1 MGIFYSDRYNIVNR
15 NNSRDNS
22 KLDNIIIT
30 GGLGFIGS
38 RFAKLCIEKGHNIKI
53 IDKMTYAANLDRMP
67 AGIENFPITKK
78 DICDVTV
85 NDITGYQYVVNF
97 AAETHVDNSISNGKP
112 FIRSNVEGV
121 FNLLE
126 QSRLLHQYENFK
138 KFIQIST
145 DEVYGD
151 VSSGESK
158 EGDELNPSS
167 YYSATKASADM
178 LVKSACRTYGLP
190 YIITRTCN
198 NYGPG
203 QHEEKFIPK
212 LEKCLQENKPI
223 PVYTPGNQTREWI
236 HVDDNCKAIYD
247 LMISTEINDIYN
259 IGSGERY
266 TNLEVIDIL
275 DKDKKANIKM
285 VTDRLGHD
293 KRYALNSD
301 KYKLK
306 FDMSGFTTT
315 TFKEYYK

>member
-1 MGIFYSDRYNIVNR
+1 MKESI
-15 NNSRDNS
+15 
-22 KLDNIIIT
+22 LIT

-53 IDKMTYAANLDRMP
+53 IDKMTYAANPKRLHDTVP
-67 AGIENFPITKK
+67 NWIEFPFNKL

-85 NDITGYQYVVNF
+85 NELTGYHYVVNF
-97 AAETHVDNSISNGKP
+97 AAETHVDNSITDGRP

-126 QSRLLHQYENFK
+126 QCRKMAHFRDDFK

-151 VSSGESK
+151 IEKGESK
-158 EGDELNPSS
+158 EIDNINPSS
-167 YYSATKASADM
+167 YYSATKAAADM
-178 LVKSACRTYGLP
+178 LVQSACRTYGLP

-198 NYGPG
+198 NFGPG

-212 LEKCLQENKPI
+212 VQKCLQENKPI
-223 PVYTPGNQTREWI
+223 PVYTPGTQTREWI

-247 LMISTEINDIYN
+247 LMISNKVNDIYN

-266 TNLEVIDIL
+266 NNLEVIDIL
-275 DKDKKANIKM
+275 ARGKDKM
-285 VTDRLGHD
+285 VELVTDRKGHD
-293 KRYALNSD
+293 KRYALNSN
-301 KYKLK
+301 KYKLE

-315 TFKEYYK
+315 NLKEYYK

>member
-1 MGIFYSDRYNIVNR
+1 MKYKIIV
-15 NNSRDNS
+15 
-22 KLDNIIIT
+22 T

-38 RFAKLCIEKGHNIKI
+38 RFVKLCLSKGHDVKI
-53 IDKMTYAANLDRMP
+53 IDKATYAANLDRLETNI
-67 AGIENFPITKK
+67 GYFRK
-78 DICDVTV
+78 DICDVTS
-85 NDITGYQYVVNF
+85 DEIKGYDYIVNF
-97 AAETHVDNSISNGKP
+97 AAETHVDNSITDGRP

-126 QSRLLHQYENFK
+126 QSRKTNIK

-151 VSSGESK
+151 IEKGES
-158 EGDELNPSS
+158 DEDHPIHPSS

-223 PVYTPGNQTREWI
+223 PVYTPGTQTREWI
-236 HVDDNCKAIYD
+236 HVDDNCKAIYN
-247 LMISTEINDIYN
+247 LMVSNKVNDIYN

-266 TNLEVIDIL
+266 NNLEVIDIL
-275 DKDKKANIKM
+275 DKDNKANIEL
-285 VTDRLGHD
+285 VTDRKGHD
-293 KRYALNSD
+293 KRYALNSN
-301 KYKLK
+301 KYKSE
-306 FDMSGFTTT
+306 FGEPSSI

>member
-1 MGIFYSDRYNIVNR
+1 
-15 NNSRDNS
+15 
-22 KLDNIIIT
+22 
-30 GGLGFIGS
+30 
-38 RFAKLCIEKGHNIKI
+38 
-53 IDKMTYAANLDRMP
+53 MTYASDPKRLHDTVPNW
-67 AGIENFPITKK
+67 IEFPFNKL

-85 NDITGYQYVVNF
+85 NHINGYQYVVNF
-97 AAETHVDNSISNGKP
+97 AAETHVDNSINDGRP

-126 QSRLLHQYENFK
+126 QCRRMSQFRDDFK

-151 VSSGESK
+151 IEHVLEST
-158 EGDELNPSS
+158 EEHPIHPSS

-223 PVYTPGNQTREWI
+223 PVYTPGTQVREWI
-236 HVDDNCKAIYD
+236 HVDDNCKAIYN
-247 LMISTEINDIYN
+247 LMVSNKVNDIYN

-266 TNLEVIDIL
+266 NNLEVIDIL
-275 DKDKKANIKM
+275 DKDNKANIEL
-285 VTDRLGHD
+285 VTDRKGHD
-293 KRYALNSD
+293 KRYALNSN
-301 KYKLK
+301 KYKSE
-306 FDMSGFTTT
+306 FGDPCSI

>member
-1 MGIFYSDRYNIVNR
+1 MKENI
-15 NNSRDNS
+15 
-22 KLDNIIIT
+22 LIT

-38 RFAKLCIEKGHNIKI
+38 RFAKLCIEKGHNVKI
-53 IDKMTYAANLDRMP
+53 IDKMTYAADPKRLHDTVPNW
-67 AGIENFPITKK
+67 IEFPFNKL

-85 NDITGYQYVVNF
+85 NDIVGCQYVVNF
-97 AAETHVDNSISNGKP
+97 AAETHVDNSINDGRP

-126 QSRLLHQYENFK
+126 QCRRMSQFRDDFK

-151 VSSGESK
+151 IEHVLEST
-158 EGDELNPSS
+158 EEHPIHPSS

-223 PVYTPGNQTREWI
+223 PVYTPGTQTREWI
-236 HVDDNCKAIYD
+236 HVDDNCKAIYN
-247 LMISTEINDIYN
+247 LMVSNKVNDIYN

-266 TNLEVIDIL
+266 NNLEVIDIL
-275 DKDKKANIKM
+275 DKDNKANIEL
-285 VTDRLGHD
+285 VTDRKGHD
-293 KRYALNSD
+293 KRYALNSN
-301 KYKLK
+301 KYKSE
-306 FDMSGFTTT
+306 FGDPSSI

>member
-1 MGIFYSDRYNIVNR
+1 M
-15 NNSRDNS
+15 
-22 KLDNIIIT
+22 KEKIIIT

-38 RFAKLCIEKGHNIKI
+38 RFAKLCIEKGHNVKI
-53 IDKMTYAANLDRMP
+53 IDKMTYAADPKRLHDTVPNW
-67 AGIENFPITKK
+67 IEFPFNKL

-85 NDITGYQYVVNF
+85 NDIVGYKYVVNF
-97 AAETHVDNSISNGKP
+97 AAETHVDNSIEDGKP

-126 QSRLLHQYENFK
+126 QSRKTNIK

-151 VSSGESK
+151 IEHVLESTEEHAIK
-158 EGDELNPSS
+158 PSS
-167 YYSATKASADM
+167 YYSATKAAADM
-178 LVKSACRTYGLP
+178 LVMSACRTYGLP

-223 PVYTPGNQTREWI
+223 PVYMPGTQTREWI
-236 HVDDNCKAIYD
+236 HVDDNCNAIYN
-247 LMISTEINDIYN
+247 LMISNKINDIYN

-266 TNLEVIDIL
+266 NNLEVIDIL
-275 DKDKKANIKM
+275 AKGKDKM
-285 VTDRLGHD
+285 VELVTDRKGHD
-293 KRYALNSD
+293 KRYALNSN
-301 KYKLK
+301 KYKSE
-306 FDMSGFTTT
+306 FGDPSSI

>member
-1 MGIFYSDRYNIVNR
+1 MKYKIIV
-15 NNSRDNS
+15 
-22 KLDNIIIT
+22 T

-38 RFAKLCIEKGHNIKI
+38 RFVKLCLSKGHDVKI
-53 IDKMTYAANLDRMP
+53 IDKATYAANLDRLETNI
-67 AGIENFPITKK
+67 GYFRK
-78 DICDVTV
+78 DICDVTS
-85 NDITGYQYVVNF
+85 DEIKGYDYIVNF
-97 AAETHVDNSISNGKP
+97 AAETHVDNSITDGRP

-126 QSRLLHQYENFK
+126 QSRKTNIK

-151 VSSGESK
+151 IEKGES
-158 EGDELNPSS
+158 DEDHPIHPSS

-223 PVYTPGNQTREWI
+223 PVYTPGSQIREWI
-236 HVDDNCKAIYD
+236 HVDDNCKAIYN
-247 LMISTEINDIYN
+247 LMVSNKVNDIYN

-266 TNLEVIDIL
+266 NNLEVIDIL
-275 DKDKKANIKM
+275 DKDNKANIEL
-285 VTDRLGHD
+285 VTDRKGHD
-293 KRYALNSD
+293 KRYALNSN
-301 KYKLK
+301 KYKSE
-306 FDMSGFTTT
+306 FGEPSSI

>member
-1 MGIFYSDRYNIVNR
+1 MKYKIIV
-15 NNSRDNS
+15 
-22 KLDNIIIT
+22 T

-38 RFAKLCIEKGHNIKI
+38 RFVKLCLSKGHDVKI
-53 IDKMTYAANLDRMP
+53 IDKATYAANLDRLETNI
-67 AGIENFPITKK
+67 GYFRK
-78 DICDVTV
+78 DICDVTS
-85 NDITGYQYVVNF
+85 DEIKGYDYIVNF
-97 AAETHVDNSISNGKP
+97 AAETHVDNSITDGRP

-126 QSRLLHQYENFK
+126 QSRKTNIK

-151 VSSGESK
+151 IEKGES
-158 EGDELNPSS
+158 DEDHPIHPSS

-223 PVYTPGNQTREWI
+223 PVYTPGTQTREWI
-236 HVDDNCKAIYD
+236 HVDDNCKAIYN
-247 LMISTEINDIYN
+247 LMVSNKVNDIYN

-266 TNLEVIDIL
+266 NNLEVIDIL
-275 DKDKKANIKM
+275 DKDNKANIEL
-285 VTDRLGHD
+285 VTDRKGHD
-293 KRYALNSD
+293 KRYALNSN
-301 KYKLK
+301 KYKSE
-306 FDMSGFTTT
+306 FGDPCSI

>member
-1 MGIFYSDRYNIVNR
+1 MKKSIV
-15 NNSRDNS
+15 
-22 KLDNIIIT
+22 IT

-38 RFAKLCIEKGHNIKI
+38 RFAKLCIEKGHDIKI
-53 IDKMTYAANLDRMP
+53 IDKMTYAADTKRLHNTVP
-67 AGIENFPITKK
+67 NWIEFPFNKM
-78 DICDVTV
+78 DICDVST
-85 NDITGYQYVVNF
+85 NELTGYQYVVNF
-97 AAETHVDNSISNGKP
+97 AAETHVDNSISDGRP

-126 QSRLLHQYENFK
+126 QCRKMSDFRDDFK

-151 VSSGESK
+151 IKLGESK
-158 EGDELNPSS
+158 EGDDMNPSS

-212 LEKCLQENKPI
+212 VQKCLQENKPI
-223 PVYTPGNQTREWI
+223 PVYTPGDQEREWI

-247 LMISTEINDIYN
+247 LMISNKVNDIYN

-266 TNLEVIDIL
+266 TNLEVIDVL
-275 DKDKKANIKM
+275 DKDNKANIRM
-285 VTDRLGHD
+285 VTDRKGHD
-293 KRYALNSD
+293 KRYALNSN
-301 KYKLK
+301 KYKSK
-306 FDMSGFTTT
+306 FDISGFTTT

>member
-1 MGIFYSDRYNIVNR
+1 M
-15 NNSRDNS
+15 
-22 KLDNIIIT
+22 KEKIIIT

-38 RFAKLCIEKGHNIKI
+38 RFAKLCIEKGHNVKI
-53 IDKMTYAANLDRMP
+53 IDKMTYAADPKRLHDTVPNW
-67 AGIENFPITKK
+67 IEFPFNKL

-85 NDITGYQYVVNF
+85 NDIVGYKYVVNF
-97 AAETHVDNSISNGKP
+97 AAETHVDNSIEDGKP

-126 QSRLLHQYENFK
+126 QSRKTNIK

-151 VSSGESK
+151 IEHVLEST
-158 EGDELNPSS
+158 EEHPIHPSS
-167 YYSATKASADM
+167 YYSATKAAADM
-178 LVKSACRTYGLP
+178 LVMSACRTYGLP

-223 PVYTPGNQTREWI
+223 PVYMPGTQTREWI
-236 HVDDNCKAIYD
+236 HVDDNCNAIYN
-247 LMISTEINDIYN
+247 LMISNKINDIYN

-266 TNLEVIDIL
+266 NNLEVIDIL
-275 DKDKKANIKM
+275 AKGKDKM
-285 VTDRLGHD
+285 VELVTDRKGHD
-293 KRYALNSD
+293 KRYALNSN
-301 KYKLK
+301 KYKSE
-306 FDMSGFTTT
+306 FGDPISI

>member
-1 MGIFYSDRYNIVNR
+1 M
-15 NNSRDNS
+15 
-22 KLDNIIIT
+22 KEKIIIT

-38 RFAKLCIEKGHNIKI
+38 RFAKLCIEKGHNVKI
-53 IDKMTYAANLDRMP
+53 IDKMTYAANLDRLETNI
-67 AGIENFPITKK
+67 GYFRK
-78 DICDVTV
+78 DICDVTES
-85 NDITGYQYVVNF
+85 DIKGHDYIVNF
-97 AAETHVDNSISNGKP
+97 AAETHVDNSIEDGKP

-126 QSRLLHQYENFK
+126 QSRKTNIK

-151 VSSGESK
+151 IKHVLESTEEHAIK
-158 EGDELNPSS
+158 PSS
-167 YYSATKASADM
+167 YYSATKAAADM
-178 LVKSACRTYGLP
+178 LVMSACRTYGLP

-223 PVYTPGNQTREWI
+223 PVYMPGTQTREWI
-236 HVDDNCKAIYD
+236 HVDDNCNAIYN
-247 LMISTEINDIYN
+247 LMISNKINDIYN

-266 TNLEVIDIL
+266 NNLEVIDIL
-275 DKDKKANIKM
+275 AKGKDKM
-285 VTDRLGHD
+285 VELVTDRKGHD
-293 KRYALNSD
+293 KRYALNSN
-301 KYKLK
+301 KYKSE
-306 FDMSGFTTT
+306 FGDPSSI

>member
-1 MGIFYSDRYNIVNR
+1 
-15 NNSRDNS
+15 
-22 KLDNIIIT
+22 LDNIIIT

-38 RFAKLCIEKGHNIKI
+38 RFAKLCIEKGHNVKI
-53 IDKMTYAANLDRMP
+53 IDKMTYAADPKRLHDTVPNW
-67 AGIENFPITKK
+67 IEFPFNKL

-85 NDITGYQYVVNF
+85 NDINGYQYVVNF
-97 AAETHVDNSISNGKP
+97 AAETHVDNSISDGRP

-126 QSRLLHQYENFK
+126 QCRRMSQFRDDFK

-151 VSSGESK
+151 VLAGESK
-158 EGDELNPSS
+158 EGDKLNPSS

-223 PVYTPGNQTREWI
+223 PVYTPGTQIREWI
-236 HVDDNCKAIYD
+236 HVDDNCKAIYN
-247 LMISTEINDIYN
+247 LMVSNKINDIYN

-266 TNLEVIDIL
+266 NNLEVIDIL
-275 DKDKKANIKM
+275 DKDNKANIEL
-285 VTDRLGHD
+285 VTDRKGHD
-293 KRYALNSD
+293 KRYALNSN
-301 KYKLK
+301 KYKSE
-306 FDMSGFTTT
+306 FGDPSSI

>member
-1 MGIFYSDRYNIVNR
+1 
-15 NNSRDNS
+15 
-22 KLDNIIIT
+22 LDSIIIT

-38 RFAKLCIEKGHNIKI
+38 RFVKLCLEKGHDIKI
-53 IDKMTYAANLDRMP
+53 IDKATYAANLDRLETNI
-67 AGIENFPITKK
+67 GYFRK
-78 DICDVTV
+78 DIRDVTKS
-85 NDITGYQYVVNF
+85 DIEGYDYVVNF
-97 AAETHVDNSISNGKP
+97 AAETHVDNSISNGHP

-126 QSRLLHQYENFK
+126 QSRKTNIK

-151 VSSGESK
+151 IEKGESD
-158 EGDELNPSS
+158 EGHPINPSS

-178 LVKSACRTYGLP
+178 LVMSACRTYGLP

-223 PVYTPGNQTREWI
+223 PVYMPGTQTREWI
-236 HVDDNCKAIYD
+236 HVDDNCNAIYN
-247 LMISTEINDIYN
+247 LMIGNKVNDIYN

-275 DKDKKANIKM
+275 DKENKANIEM
-285 VTDRLGHD
+285 VPDRKGHD
-293 KRYALNSD
+293 KRYALNSN
-301 KYKLK
+301 KYKSE
-306 FDMSGFTTT
+306 FGDPSSI

>member
-1 MGIFYSDRYNIVNR
+1 MKYKIIV
-15 NNSRDNS
+15 
-22 KLDNIIIT
+22 T

-38 RFAKLCIEKGHNIKI
+38 RFVKLCLSKGHDVKI
-53 IDKMTYAANLDRMP
+53 IDKATYAANLDRLETNI
-67 AGIENFPITKK
+67 GYFRK
-78 DICDVTV
+78 DICDVTS
-85 NDITGYQYVVNF
+85 DEIKGYDYIVNF
-97 AAETHVDNSISNGKP
+97 AAETHVDNSITDGRP

-126 QSRLLHQYENFK
+126 QSRKTNIK

-151 VSSGESK
+151 IEKGES
-158 EGDELNPSS
+158 DEDHPIHPSS

-223 PVYTPGNQTREWI
+223 PVYTPGTQTREWI
-236 HVDDNCKAIYD
+236 HVDDNCKAIYN
-247 LMISTEINDIYN
+247 LMVSNKINDIYN

-266 TNLEVIDIL
+266 NNLEVIDIL
-275 DKDKKANIKM
+275 EKDW
-285 VTDRLGHD
+285 
-293 KRYALNSD
+293 S
-301 KYKLK
+301 
-306 FDMSGFTTT
+306 
-315 TFKEYYK
+315 